1 MNDSTVART
10 STERLHGI
18 AARMAVNHARNT
30 GRTSNSWQIFQALN
44 TAAYEVRRA
53 LWGIDGPNAW
63 CGRNAR
69 LRRYIAAI
77 KQYDPPRLP

>member
-1 MNDSTVART
+1 MTKH
-10 STERLHGI
+10 ERLHGY
-18 AARMAVNHARNT
+18 AARVAVQGAKNA
-30 GRTSNSWQIFQALN
+30 GRVYDGRRFDALN

-77 KQYDPPRLP
+77 RQYEPPRLP

>member
-1 MNDSTVART
+1 MTGTERTLT

>member
-1 MNDSTVART
+1 MVEQCNKSKE
-10 STERLHGI
+10 ERLHGY
-18 AARMAVNHARNT
+18 AARSAVNGARIS
-30 GRTSNSWQIFQALN
+30 GATSNSWQRFEALN

-77 KQYDPPRLP
+77 KQYEPPRLP

>member
-1 MNDSTVART
+1 MPIKTSDARP
-10 STERLHGI
+10 RGI
-18 AARMAVNHARNT
+18 QARMAVSHARNT
-30 GRTSNSWQIFQALN
+30 GQTSNSWQIFEALN

-77 KQYDPPRLP
+77 KQYEAPRLP